1 MFPRVCL
8 YSASQWVPLKMV
20 SILVSARKA
29 SVCCGVSLHSAL
41 WFRASFPSPVISC
54 LPRRTSRGN
63 ASNHLSCK
71 HTAPRL
77 FFLPLLHKEKKT
89 VASVTLSKP
98 ADKLHI
104 SPRREHPRCKV
115 FIKNDVLF
123 VPLSPSSPRLSLC
136 SSPANA
142 LKKFL
147 GTLLSEM
154 CKYVFPPYLSP
165 VRYSSLKCHV
175 PRL

>member
-77 FFLPLLHKEKKT
+77 FFFASFAQGKEN
-89 VASVTLSKP
+89 
-98 ADKLHI
+98 
-104 SPRREHPRCKV
+104 RCKCHAKQASRQAAHLAAPGTSTLQS
-115 FIKNDVLF
+115 FHQKWRF
-123 VPLSPSSPRLSLC
+123 VC
-136 SSPANA
+136 SSFSLLPPSFP
-142 LKKFL
+142 LFL
-147 GTLLSEM
+147 SSERIEEIPW
-154 CKYVFPPYLSP
+154 YIV
-165 VRYSSLKCHV
+165 VRNV
-175 PRL
+175 